1 MILNFAKLNE
11 HVEYHH
17 FEMDTLE
24 TAIKMVT
31 PNCHM
36 ASIDLKDAYCCVPV
50 HENDQKYLKFKWQG
64 KLYQFTA
71 LPNGLSSGPRDFTK
85 LMKPPFAHLRNL
97 GHTII
102 GYIDDTIL

>member
-1 MILNFAKLNE
+1 MNMWNT
-11 HVEYHH
+11 HH
-17 FEMDTLE
+17 FKMDTLE

-85 LMKPPFAHLRNL
+85 LMKPPLCAPKEPRAYYHR
-97 GHTII
+97 I
-102 GYIDDTIL
+102 YR